1 MLRYSFLVLVL
12 AASAA
17 AAHHSTPLCDTEAGK
32 LLCPPIPDGTQDGT
46 QGGTQADTDK
56 G

>member
-17 AAHHSTPLCDTEAGK
+17 AAHHSTPICDTEAGK
-32 LLCPPIPDGTQDGT
+32 LLCTPINDGT